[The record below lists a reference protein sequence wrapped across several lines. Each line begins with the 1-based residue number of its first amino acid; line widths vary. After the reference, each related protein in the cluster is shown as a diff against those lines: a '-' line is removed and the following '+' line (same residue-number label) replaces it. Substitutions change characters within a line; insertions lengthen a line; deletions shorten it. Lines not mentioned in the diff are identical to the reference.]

1 MLTRL
6 MLCARAHYIIISLYH
21 HIIISSY
28 HYIIVCSVIVT
39 LTTAL
44 QLRWRMTQR
53 ATEGSARQRRR
64 LRLPV
69 KRRRRSTNSALRCCA
84 NGSLTTRYLY
94 SGLALQCF
102 LNAFTTRLDQSS
114 STGTVRT
121 LSRFTSICAT
131 NRSNRTSRHLTSTVA
146 SRFLR
151 ICFCCAKG
159 LQRGPQRTPTPS
171 PQLCALQPSC
181 EAA

>member
-1 MLTRL
+1 V
-6 MLCARAHYIIISLYH
+6 CVRALLIITINNVIIINNV
-21 HIIISSY
+21 IMMR
-28 HYIIVCSVIVT
+28 IIVCSVIVT

-84 NGSLTTRYLY
+84 NGSLTTRYY

-114 STGTVRT
+114 STGTART

-131 NRSNRTSRHLTSTVA
+131 NRSNRTSRHLDLTSTFA

-151 ICFCCAKG
+151 IRFC
-159 LQRGPQRTPTPS
+159 
-171 PQLCALQPSC
+171 
-181 EAA
+181 

>member
-1 MLTRL
+1 M
-6 MLCARAHYIIISLYH
+6 CARALYH
-21 HIIISSY
+21 YIIISSY

-64 LRLPV
+64 QRLHA
-69 KRRRRSTNSALRCCA
+69 KRRRRSTSSASRCCA

-121 LSRFTSICAT
+121 LSRFISAT
-131 NRSNRTSRHLTSTVA
+131 NRSNRTSRHLDLTSTFA